1 MPHAREMAARRALLF
16 LPLAIAIVAGN
27 SCLAEG
33 ALFSDAECARLRLK
47 VQHDERAGEL
57 FRQVQRAADAALL
70 ASPHPIRTVSTEGR
84 LEGDRVRQATLEAL
98 KDMSALWALGWAYEV
113 TGKKGYAFRARE
125 YVLAW
130 ARENR
135 PTGDPIDETS
145 LEPLIVAYDLTRDEF
160 SAGDRTVVDHY
171 LRSLIAT
178 ELGARQKINNWQSQ
192 RDKILVLSAF
202 ALRDDALAA
211 RFVIDVE
218 RQIGANLYADGSS
231 YDFHQRDALHYHIYD
246 LEPLLT
252 VAIAARRHG
261 LDLYDFTGSGG
272 GSIRKSV
279 QFLLPFCM
287 GEEQHREFLHSAV
300 RFDYARADNG
310 QAEYAIG
317 RLFQPITAYNA
328 LCLAASFDPATQ
340 PAIARL
346 TPLNRNLEASWNLLL
361 SEVAN

>member
-1 MPHAREMAARRALLF
+1 MAARRALF
-16 LPLAIAIVAGN
+16 FFPLAIAIMAGN
-27 SCLAEG
+27 SCFAEG

-70 ASPHPIRTVSTEGR
+70 ASPHPIRTISTEGR
-84 LEGDRVRQATLEAL
+84 LDGDPVKRVTAEAL
-98 KDMSALWALGWAYEV
+98 KDMRAVWALVWAYEV
-113 TGKKGYAFRARE
+113 TGKKDYALGARGYI
-125 YVLAW
+125 LAW
-130 ARENR
+130 ARKNR
-135 PTGDPIDETS
+135 PTGDPIDETN
-145 LEPLIVAYDLTRDEF
+145 LEPLIVAYDLTWDEF
-160 SAGDRTVVDHY
+160 SADDRTVVDHY
-171 LRSLIAT
+171 LRSLIAA
-178 ELGARQKINNWQSQ
+178 ELGARQSINNWQSH

-211 RFVIDVE
+211 RFVIGVE

-252 VAIAARRHG
+252 VAIAVRRHG
-261 LDLYDFTGSGG
+261 LNLYDFTGSGG
-272 GSIRKSV
+272 GSIRSSV
-279 QFLLPFCM
+279 QFLLPFCL
-287 GEEQHREFLHSAV
+287 GEKQHQEFVHSKE
-300 RFDYARADNG
+300 RFDRARANNG
-310 QAEYAIG
+310 QADYKIG
-317 RLFQPITAYNA
+317 HLFQPISAYNA

-361 SEVAN
+361 GEVAD